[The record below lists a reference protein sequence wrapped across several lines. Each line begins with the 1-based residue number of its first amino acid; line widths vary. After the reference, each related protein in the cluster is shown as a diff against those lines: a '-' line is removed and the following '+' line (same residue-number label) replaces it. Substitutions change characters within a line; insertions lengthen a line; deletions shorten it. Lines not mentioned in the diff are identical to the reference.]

1 MSDQMSLLSPAVAT
15 GGRED
20 SLRNRIGIVLSF
32 CVMISPVLAV
42 EDSSVSTSPST
53 WEDMALCHPISL
65 GRLDGL
71 AARAGCELGQ

>member
-20 SLRNRIGIVLSF
+20 SLRNRMGIVLSF

-42 EDSSVSTSPST
+42 EDS
-53 WEDMALCHPISL
+53 
-65 GRLDGL
+65 
-71 AARAGCELGQ
+71 